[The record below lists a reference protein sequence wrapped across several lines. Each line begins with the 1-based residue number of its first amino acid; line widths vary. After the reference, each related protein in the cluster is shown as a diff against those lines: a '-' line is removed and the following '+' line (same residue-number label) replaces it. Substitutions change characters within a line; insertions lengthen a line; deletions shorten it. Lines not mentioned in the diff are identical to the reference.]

1 MRKFKQSFILFS
13 LLMFFCAGVFGIV
26 LGLLL
31 ANTVNTKNIENFT
44 EFTTAL
50 PTRLLDING
59 ELITEFSSD
68 EKREL
73 ITIDK
78 LPTHMLN
85 ALLTREDRTFYRHR
99 GYSVKALTRAV
110 IGQLSGKDRGGGSTL
125 TQQIAGT
132 LYCDRSDKSVKR
144 KIKELWWAIQME
156 RRYSKNDILE
166 LYLNKIYLGGGT
178 YGVNAAS
185 KYYFGHPASEIT
197 PAEAAILVIQLSNPA
212 AYNPFEHPST
222 AQDRQKYVLD
232 EMVSLGYLTQEEAT
246 DTFDDYWA
254 TFDYTRTGTSAF
266 FMREDKAPW
275 FSEYVLREL
284 NSLIYGKADIYTGG
298 FTVNTTMN
306 MKHQLAAQ
314 DIMTRTLEYAN
325 NTYRKS
331 SGSRSSDA
339 VSTYIPMVEMLSL
352 LFDIPKLKVGQERA
366 ELVTRSTFEDQIN
379 PVLDIFSLICG
390 IDSLKT
396 EVINRTNA
404 KQKQDSSKTTIEG
417 AFISL
422 ENETGYI
429 TALVGGSKFDAE
441 NQFIRATQALVQPGS
456 TFKPLYYSAAIDSKK
471 FTATTQIDDSP
482 VIFYNEDNIPYIPN
496 NFKGEWLGT
505 VQLWYALAKSMN
517 IPSLKIFDG
526 VGFDA
531 AFDRAA
537 ALLGIPKEEFNSR
550 HFDRVYPSALGI
562 CSIRPIELARAFAIF
577 ANQGKAVTP
586 FAIRSVED
594 RNGKVFENPEARIR
608 AEQKKLGSNI
618 QVISPQ
624 TAYIMTDI
632 LTNSVRMGT
641 LAYGVQ
647 WGAKLQYKNSNG
659 QRYQMPAAGKTGTTQ
674 NWTNAWAVGYTPY
687 YTAALWFGFDQPG
700 QSLGLE
706 LTGSTL
712 AGPAWGDFMRIA
724 NEDMPYKEFAM
735 PQTGLVKA
743 TVCSVSG
750 KLLTAECGDHTTTK
764 YYLEGTQPTTVCDYH
779 KNREAAKTL
788 ATSRLET
795 ERYMAGIQPQE
806 GIIDDSPLEV
816 DLSFLD
822 ENYTSEEEQQQQ
834 EEDSFS
840 WGDLFSFGSKKK
852 DKNKNEQQNQ
862 NESVE
867 PETDNSE
874 EGGFD
879 PFGMNDHNEPEKS
892 DQPENFLFD

>member
-13 LLMFFCAGVFGIV
+13 LLMFFCAGVFGIA

-73 ITIDK
+73 ITIDR
-78 LPTHMLN
+78 LPQHMLN

-99 GYSVKALTRAV
+99 GYSIKALVRAV
-110 IGQLSGKDRGGGSTL
+110 GGQLAGKDLGGGSTL

-132 LYCDRSDKSVKR
+132 LYCDRSEKSIKR

-166 LYLNKIYLGGGT
+166 IYLNKIYLGGGT

-185 KYYFGHPASEIT
+185 KYYFGHPASEIS

-212 AYNPFEHPST
+212 AYNPFEHPSV
-222 AQDRQKYVLD
+222 AQNRQQYVLD
-232 EMVSLGYLTQEEAT
+232 EMVSLGFLTKEEAT
-246 DTFDDYWA
+246 ESFDDYWA
-254 TFDYTRTGTSAF
+254 TFDYTRTGTSVY

-306 MKHQLAAQ
+306 LKHQLAAQ
-314 DIMTRTLEYAN
+314 DIMARTLEYAN

-352 LFDIPKLKVGQERA
+352 LFDIPKLKVGQERT

-379 PVLDIFSLICG
+379 PILDIFSLICG

-531 AFDRAA
+531 AFERAS
-537 ALLGIPKEEFNSR
+537 ALLGIPKEELNAR

-608 AEQKKLGSNI
+608 SEQKKLGSDI

-659 QRYQMPAAGKTGTTQ
+659 DRYQMPAAGKTGTTQ

-724 NEDMPYKEFAM
+724 NEDMPYKEFPI

-764 YYLEGTQPTTVCDYH
+764 YYLEGTQPTTVCEYH
-779 KNREAAKTL
+779 KNREAAKIL
-788 ATSRLET
+788 AKKRLEN
-795 ERYMAGIQPQE
+795 ERYMSGVMSQAA
-806 GIIDDSPLEV
+806 IIDDSDLKA

-822 ENYTSEEEQQQQ
+822 DNYGSEEEQQ
-834 EEDSFS
+834 EEKESFS
-840 WGDLFSFGSKKK
+840 WSSLFSFGNK
-852 DKNKNEQQNQ
+852 KNKEQESQ
-862 NESVE
+862 NE
-867 PETDNSE
+867 PENTENSDL
-874 EGGFD
+874 D
-879 PFGMNDHNEPEKS
+879 PFGMNSQPEQEKS

>member
-1 MRKFKQSFILFS
+1 ML
-13 LLMFFCAGVFGIV
+13 FFCAGIFGAA

-68 EKREL
+68 EKGAL

-85 ALLTREDRTFYRHR
+85 ALLTREDRTFYRHP
-99 GYSVKALTRAV
+99 GYSMKAIVRAIV
-110 IGQLSGKDRGGGSTL
+110 GQLAGKDLGGGSTL

-132 LYCDRSDKSVKR
+132 LYCDRTDKSIKR

-212 AYNPFEHPST
+212 AYNPFEHPSK

-246 DTFDDYWA
+246 DSFDDYWS
-254 TFDYTRTGTSAF
+254 TFDYTRTGTSVF

-306 MKHQLAAQ
+306 LKHQLAAQ

-352 LFDIPKLKVGQERA
+352 LFDIPKLKVGQERT

-379 PVLDIFSLICG
+379 PILDIFSLICG

-531 AFDRAA
+531 AFERAA
-537 ALLGIPKEEFNSR
+537 ALLGIPKEEFSSR

-594 RNGKVFENPEARIR
+594 RNGKVFENVEAKIR

-647 WGAKLQYKNSNG
+647 WGAKLQYKNSKG
-659 QRYQMPAAGKTGTTQ
+659 ERYQMPAAGKTGTTQ

-735 PQTGLVKA
+735 PPTGLVKA

-779 KNREAAKTL
+779 KNRESAKTL
-788 ATSRLET
+788 ATTRLET
-795 ERYMAGIQPQE
+795 ERYMSGVQPQE
-806 GIIDDSPLEV
+806 GIIDDSPLEI

-822 ENYTSEEEQQQQ
+822 ENYTEEDEEPQE

-840 WGDLFSFGSKKK
+840 WNDLFSFGSNKKK
-852 DKNKNEQQNQ
+852 KQDKQNEQP
-862 NESVE
+862 E
-867 PETDNSE
+867 PETENNE
-874 EGGFD
+874 EEAFD
-879 PFGMNDHNEPEKS
+879 PFGMNSPTEPEKS
-892 DQPENFLFD
+892 EQPGNFLFD

>member
-13 LLMFFCAGVFGIV
+13 LLIFFCAAVFGIA

-44 EFTTAL
+44 EFSTAL
-50 PTRLLDING
+50 PTKLLDING
-59 ELITEFSSD
+59 EFITEISAE
-68 EKREL
+68 EKREP

-78 LPTHMLN
+78 LPQHMLN

-99 GYSVKALTRAV
+99 GYSIKALIRAV
-110 IGQLSGKDRGGGSTL
+110 SGRLVGKDLGGGSTL

-132 LYCDRSDKSVKR
+132 LYCDRTEYSIKR
-144 KIKELWWAIQME
+144 KIVELWWAIQME

-166 LYLNKIYLGGGT
+166 LYLNKVYLGGGT

-185 KYYFGHPASEIT
+185 KYYFGHPASEIS
-197 PAEAAILVIQLSNPA
+197 PAEAALLVIQLSNPA
-212 AYNPFEHPST
+212 ELNPFEHPSR

-232 EMVSLGYLTQEEAT
+232 EMVSLGFISQEEAT
-246 DTFDDYWA
+246 TSFDDYWA
-254 TFDYTRTGTSAF
+254 SFDYTRTGQSAY

-275 FSEYVLREL
+275 FSQYVLSEL
-284 NSLIYGKADIYTGG
+284 SSLIYGNADIYTSG

-325 NTYRKS
+325 NTYRRS
-331 SGSRSSDA
+331 SGSRNSDA
-339 VSTYIPMVEMLSL
+339 VSTYIPMVEMISL
-352 LFDIPKLKVGQERA
+352 LFDIPKLKVSQERT
-366 ELVTRSTFEDQIN
+366 ELLSKSAFETEIN
-379 PVLDIFSLICG
+379 PVLDVFSLICG

-429 TALVGGSKFDAE
+429 TALVGGSQFSAE
-441 NQFIRATQALVQPGS
+441 NQLIRATQALVQPGS
-456 TFKPLYYSAAIDSKK
+456 TFKPLYYSAAIDSRK

-531 AFDRAA
+531 AIERTST
-537 ALLGIPKEEFNSR
+537 LLGIPQNQLEKR
-550 HFDRVYPSALGI
+550 HFDRVYPLALGI

-586 FAIRSVED
+586 LAIRSIED
-594 RNGKVFENPEARIR
+594 RNGKIFENPEAKLR

-624 TAYIMTDI
+624 TAFIMTDI

-641 LAYGVQ
+641 LAYGVT
-647 WGAKLQYKNSNG
+647 WGAKLQYKNSKG
-659 QRYQMPAAGKTGTTQ
+659 ERYQMPAAGKTGTTQ

-687 YTAALWFGFDQPG
+687 YTAALWFGFDLPG

-724 NEDMPYKEFAM
+724 NEDMPYKEFSV

-750 KLLTAECGDHTTTK
+750 KLLTDECGDHVTTK
-764 YYLEGTQPTTVCDYH
+764 YYLEGTQPTTLCEYH
-779 KNREAAKTL
+779 KNRESAKAL

-795 ERYMAGIQPQE
+795 ERYLTSVQPQTS
-806 GIIDDSPLEV
+806 IIDDSPLEV
-816 DLSFLD
+816 DLSFLED
-822 ENYTSEEEQQQQ
+822 NYSAEETQ
-834 EEDSFS
+834 EEANDSFS
-840 WGDLFSFGSKKK
+840 WSNLFSFGSN
-852 DKNKNEQQNQ
+852 KNKDEETEDENDTASETNVEL
-862 NESVE
+862 NLSDDDE
-867 PETDNSE
+867 PEQTGNS
-874 EGGFD
+874 
-879 PFGMNDHNEPEKS
+879 
-892 DQPENFLFD
+892 LFD

>member
-13 LLMFFCAGVFGIV
+13 LLMFFCAGVFGIA

-31 ANTVNTKNIENFT
+31 ANTVNTKNIENFS

-78 LPTHMLN
+78 LPQHMLN
-85 ALLTREDRTFYRHR
+85 ALLTREDRTFYRHS
-99 GYSVKALTRAV
+99 GYSVKALVRAV
-110 IGQLSGKDRGGGSTL
+110 LGQLTGKDSGGGSTL

-132 LYCDRSDKSVKR
+132 LYCDRSEYSIKR

-197 PAEAAILVIQLSNPA
+197 PAEAAVLVIQLSNPA
-212 AYNPFEHPST
+212 AYNPFEHPSI

-232 EMVSLGYLTQEEAT
+232 EMVSLGYLTQEDAT
-246 DTFDDYWA
+246 TSFDDYWA

-306 MKHQLAAQ
+306 LKHQLAAQ
-314 DIMTRTLEYAN
+314 DIMSRTLEYAN

-331 SGSRSSDA
+331 SVSRSSDA

-352 LFDIPKLKVGQERA
+352 LFDIPKLKVGQERT
-366 ELVTRSTFEDQIN
+366 ELVTRSTYEDQIN
-379 PVLDIFSLICG
+379 PILDIFSLICG

-517 IPSLKIFDG
+517 IPSLKIFEG

-531 AFDRAA
+531 AFERAS
-537 ALLGIPKEEFNSR
+537 ALLGIPKEELNAR

-594 RNGKVFENPEARIR
+594 RNGKIFENPEARIR
-608 AEQKKLGSNI
+608 SEQKKLGSGI

-659 QRYQMPAAGKTGTTQ
+659 DRYQMPAAGKTGTTQ

-724 NEDMPYKEFAM
+724 NEDMPYKEFPI

-788 ATSRLET
+788 AKTRLEN
-795 ERYMAGIQPQE
+795 EHYMSGVMSQAAIL
-806 GIIDDSPLEV
+806 DDSALEV

-822 ENYTSEEEQQQQ
+822 DNYTSEEEQK
-834 EEDSFS
+834 EENDSFS
-840 WGDLFSFGSKKK
+840 WSSLFSFGSKKK
-852 DKNKNEQQNQ
+852 NAEKEQEKQ
-862 NESVE
+862 NESEV
-867 PETDNSE
+867 TDTNQESD
-874 EGGFD
+874 FD
-879 PFGMNDHNEPEKS
+879 PFGMNKPEEQEQS

>member
-1 MRKFKQSFILFS
+1 
-13 LLMFFCAGVFGIV
+13 
-26 LGLLL
+26 
-31 ANTVNTKNIENFT
+31 
-44 EFTTAL
+44 
-50 PTRLLDING
+50 
-59 ELITEFSSD
+59 
-68 EKREL
+68 
-73 ITIDK
+73 
-78 LPTHMLN
+78 
-85 ALLTREDRTFYRHR
+85 
-99 GYSVKALTRAV
+99 
-110 IGQLSGKDRGGGSTL
+110 
-125 TQQIAGT
+125 
-132 LYCDRSDKSVKR
+132 
-144 KIKELWWAIQME
+144 ME

-197 PAEAAILVIQLSNPA
+197 PAEAALLVIQLSNPA
-212 AYNPFEHPST
+212 AYNPFEHPSI
-222 AQDRQKYVLD
+222 AQDRQRYVLN
-232 EMVSLGYLTQEEAT
+232 EMVSLGYLTKENA
-246 DTFDDYWA
+246 DSSFDDYWA
-254 TFDYTRTGTSAF
+254 TFDYTRTGTSVY
-266 FMREDKAPW
+266 FMRKDKAPW

-306 MKHQLAAQ
+306 LKHQIAAQ
-314 DIMTRTLEYAN
+314 DIMARTLEYAN
-325 NTYRKS
+325 DTYRRS

-352 LFDIPKLKVGQERA
+352 LFDIPKLKVAQERT
-366 ELVTRSTFEDQIN
+366 ELLSRSAFENEIN

-396 EVINRTNA
+396 EIINRTNA

-441 NQFIRATQALVQPGS
+441 NQFIRATQALIQPGS

-517 IPSLKIFDG
+517 IPSIKIFDG

-531 AFDRAA
+531 AIERSAS
-537 ALLGIPKEEFNSR
+537 LLGIPKNELNAR
-550 HFDRVYPSALGI
+550 RFDRVYPLALGI
-562 CSIRPIELARAFAIF
+562 CSIKPIELARAFAIF
-577 ANQGKAVTP
+577 ANQGKAVTS

-594 RNGKVFENPEARIR
+594 RNGKIFENPEAKIR

-618 QVISPQ
+618 QIISPQ

-632 LTNSVRMGT
+632 LINSVRMGT

-647 WGAKLQYKNSNG
+647 WGAKLQYTNSNG
-659 QRYQMPAAGKTGTTQ
+659 ERYQMPAAGKTGTTQ

-687 YTAALWFGFDQPG
+687 YTAALWFGFDKPG

-724 NEDMPYKEFAM
+724 NEDMPYKEFTI

-750 KLLTAECGDHTTTK
+750 KMLTAECGDHTVTK
-764 YYLEGTQPTTVCDYH
+764 YYLEGTQPTTVCEYH
-779 KNREAAKTL
+779 KNRESAKSL

-795 ERYMAGIQPQE
+795 ERYMSAIQPQTNV
-806 GIIDDSPLEV
+806 IDDSPLEI
-816 DLSFLD
+816 DLSFLND
-822 ENYTSEEEQQQQ
+822 DNTSTEYKDNNEK
-834 EEDSFS
+834 SFS
-840 WGDLFSFGSKKK
+840 WSDLFSFGSNKKEK
-852 DKNKNEQQNQ
+852 TSNETTETST
-862 NESVE
+862 ES
-867 PETDNSE
+867 ETSAE
-874 EGGFD
+874 ETEQFD
-879 PFGMNDHNEPEKS
+879 PFGFNEPTEDNDS
-892 DQPENFLFD
+892 DKPENFLFD